1 MHEAGSPRKAAPPRS
16 AIGGRRSSTAL
27 PLAALI
33 AGNVALAFGPWFVRA
48 ADVGPV
54 AAGFWRLALGVP
66 VLLAIAVAV
75 HGNPL
80 KRARGLG
87 LTLFFAGIA
96 FAADLAS
103 WHLGILQTTLANAT
117 LFGNS
122 ATLMF
127 PIWGFLV
134 ARAWPTRQQGAAL
147 VLAAAGAGLL
157 LGRSYSLSPDHLLG
171 DLLCLLAGALYT
183 VYFILMARAREAMA
197 PLPAL
202 ALSSLAGALPLLAF
216 AWLLG
221 EQIWPQHWSVLIG
234 LALASQ
240 VIGQGLMIYALGLLS
255 PLMVGIALLSQP
267 VIAGAI
273 GWIVYDERLGGPDF
287 LGAALVAIALVLVR
301 RESMPPGQVATAENE
316 AKTGT

>member
-1 MHEAGSPRKAAPPRS
+1 MHEGSAATKSRPV
-16 AIGGRRSSTAL
+16 SSVTAL
-27 PLAALI
+27 PFAALI
-33 AGNVALAFGPWFVRA
+33 LGNVALAFGPWFVRA

-66 VLLAIAVAV
+66 FLFAIVAV
-75 HGNPL
+75 SEGNPL
-80 KRARGLG
+80 RRARGLG
-87 LTLFFAGIA
+87 WTLAIAGVVFAG
-96 FAADLAS
+96 DLAA
-103 WHLGILQTTLANAT
+103 WHLGILQTTLTNAT

-122 ATLMF
+122 AILMF

-147 VLAAAGAGLL
+147 LLAAVGAALL

-171 DLLCLLAGALYT
+171 DLLCLLAGTLYT
-183 VYFILMARAREAMA
+183 VYFILMGRAREAMS
-197 PLPAL
+197 PLAAL
-202 ALSSLAGALPLLAF
+202 ALSSLAGTLPLLGF

-221 EQIWPQHWSVLIG
+221 EAIWPQHWGVLIG

-240 VIGQGLMIYALGLLS
+240 VVGQGLMIYALGHLS
-255 PLMVGIALLSQP
+255 PLVVGIALLLQP
-267 VIAGAI
+267 VIAGTV
-273 GWIVYDERLGGPDF
+273 GWVVYDERLGVPDL

-301 RESMPPGQVATAENE
+301 REAKPVASALEE